1 MQYSP
6 DKIKWTPMH
15 GKFDADKIASF
26 LRIKPGEFIY
36 YRENEE
42 AKVQELKWGVKYGR

>member
-1 MQYSP
+1 
-6 DKIKWTPMH
+6 MH

-42 AKVQELKWGVKYGR
+42 AKVQELKWVAVGKYYMEKIEDNNDL